1 MAYDDEL
8 DEETE
13 TSAPLDPNIRKQ
25 LREAEKIRKEAEL
38 LRAELTKQ
46 KAEVE
51 FTKAGI
57 PDTGIGALFRKAY
70 DGEANAEA
78 IRQAAQEYGL
88 VPETAQAPAVD
99 VTSDYELE
107 ALRRTQGATV
117 GSSGA
122 RPDQGQEFMAQLR
135 EASSPEE
142 VMRIVQ
148 GEAGQSLGLWA
159 SKGMY

>member
-107 ALRRTQGATV
+107 ALRRTQGASV
-117 GSSGA
+117 GTTGVMPA
-122 RPDQGQEFMAQLR
+122 AEQEYLAAIQS
-135 EASSPEE
+135 ATSVEE
-142 VMRIVQ
+142 VMKVVS
-148 GEAGQSLGLWA
+148 GDLGKGLGLTA
-159 SKGMY
+159 FNQ

>member
-1 MAYDDEL
+1 METFDLDDF
-8 DEETE
+8 DDNP
-13 TSAPLDPNIRKQ
+13 SQPQALDPNIRKQ
-25 LREAEKIRKEAEL
+25 LREAEKMRRELEAVRQELENQQKENQIT
-38 LRAELTKQ
+38 R
-46 KAEVE
+46 
-51 FTKAGI
+51 AGI
-57 PDTGIGALFRKAY
+57 PDNGLGSLFRRAY
-70 DGEANAEA
+70 DGPMDVESIRKAAED
-78 IRQAAQEYGL
+78 YGIL
-88 VPETAQAPAVD
+88 QPSREVPATDA
-99 VTSDYELE
+99 ELD

>member
-1 MAYDDEL
+1 MEDFDFDD
-8 DEETE
+8 DQPQTP
-13 TSAPLDPNIRKQ
+13 APLDPNIRKQ
-25 LREAEKIRKEAEL
+25 LREAEKARKELEAA
-38 LRAELTKQ
+38 RAELEAQ
-46 KAEVE
+46 RREVMYA
-51 FTKAGI
+51 KAGI
-57 PDTGIGALFRKAY
+57 PETGVGALFRRAD
-70 DGEANAEA
+70 DGEMTVESIRRRAE
-78 IRQAAQEYGL
+78 EYGIIPPQNP
-88 VPETAQAPAVD
+88 VAN
-99 VTSDYELE
+99 TSATDAELD

-148 GEAGQSLGLWA
+148 GEAGQGLGLWA